1 MASHRLRPDKVRK
14 RRKVLFDSS
23 FLIAVMEHPTPWEKD
38 LLERVGGFE
47 GVIILPIYAELVS
60 LADRAER
67 ESGFARLALQL
78 VDMGRIVLENAGV
91 GRPDD
96 ELVSYALSHD
106 ALVATVD
113 EALIEQLEAARVG
126 VIRLRGGR
134 VRLEAAV
141 A

>member
-1 MASHRLRPDKVRK
+1 MASDRLRRDKVGK
-14 RRKVLFDSS
+14 PRKVLFDSS
-23 FLIAVMEHPTPWEKD
+23 FLIAVMEHPTSWEED
-38 LLERVGGFE
+38 LLEKVGGFE

-60 LADRAER
+60 LADRRER
-67 ESGFARLALQL
+67 ESGFARLALEL
-78 VDMGRIVLENAGV
+78 VDMGRIVLENAG
-91 GRPDD
+91 GGQPDD

-126 VIRLRGGR
+126 IIRLRGGR
-134 VRLEAAV
+134 VQFDAAV